1 MRSRLLISSLFLL
14 VAGASVL
21 GLQQPSSAQGARFL
35 QMAIPVYIFSDD
47 LRSWEQIADRAASI
61 PIVVMNPRNGPN
73 VYAGTR
79 CDGFTP
85 PNDPGTGPNLS
96 GLRMDDDFVSTKFP
110 NDPKLVT
117 IQLNYLATLEQH
129 FIRRSSVLAGAGI
142 GTYGYV
148 WSNTNGADPGCSRS
162 LGIIGDEIDLYKRTY
177 GIANIFFDD
186 ASGSCPNDKL
196 RSMTDLARSKGAR
209 VIVNVGSVAGA
220 CLATQADVVAN
231 FEGTPASYFASKDAV
246 VANASLLRAA
256 NPNIKIWHIL
266 YGAVDADVAALIA
279 QATTSADYLYITD
292 DTTQAHGCDRGNSN
306 FDALY
311 GTWPIIRQD
320 IPACASRANGSS
332 TSFSAVVTAISKSEL
347 PTSVGAGGTP
357 GSGSGG
363 SAGGGVIIT
372 PAATAAPS
380 TTAPLTFAPIVT
392 TSTSVPVLLAP
403 PVISP
408 APTTS
413 TTFAPAF
420 TSTTVAPAPGNV
432 GAASTT
438 PTTMLSKTTS
448 NISNTAAAKSVS
460 TTTKKPVASKVTPIR
475 VVVQKKI
482 APTKSV
488 KKPVKKPVIR
498 KPVRKVVPRK

>member
-1 MRSRLLISSLFLL
+1 MRSRLLISSLFLV
-14 VAGASVL
+14 VAGASIL

-35 QMAIPVYIFSDD
+35 QMAIPGYIFSDD

-61 PIVVMNPRNGPN
+61 PIVVVNPRNGPN

-96 GLRMDDDFVSTKFP
+96 GLRMDDLFVSTRFP
-110 NDPKLVT
+110 SDPKLVT
-117 IQLNYLATLEQH
+117 SQLNYLATLEQH
-129 FIRRSSVLAGAGI
+129 FIRRSSVLASAGI
-142 GTYGYV
+142 GMYGYV
-148 WSNTNGADPGCSRS
+148 WSNTNGADPGCPRS
-162 LGIIGDEIDLYKRTY
+162 LGIIGDEIDLYKRAY
-177 GIANIFFDD
+177 GITNIFFDD

-209 VIVNVGSVAGA
+209 VIVNVGSPAA
-220 CLATQADVVAN
+220 SCLATQADVVVN
-231 FEGTPASYFASKDAV
+231 FEGTSASYLASKDALI
-246 VANASLLRAA
+246 ANASVLRSA
-256 NPNIKIWHIL
+256 NPNIKLWHIL
-266 YGAVDADVAALIA
+266 YGVVDADVAAVIA
-279 QATTSADYLYITD
+279 QVTTSADYLYITD

-347 PTSVGAGGTP
+347 PISGGT
-357 GSGSGG
+357 GG
-363 SAGGGVIIT
+363 AAGGGVIIT
-372 PAATAAPS
+372 PAATAAQS

-392 TSTSVPVLLAP
+392 TSTSAPVLLAP
-403 PVISP
+403 PVISS
-408 APTTS
+408 ATTTS
-413 TTFAPAF
+413 TTAALAS
-420 TSTTVAPAPGNV
+420 TSTTAALALGNT
-432 GAASTT
+432 GATSTT
-438 PTTMLSKTTS
+438 PTTTSSPLSKTTS
-448 NISNTAAAKSVS
+448 NISNTAAPKSTPSVS
-460 TTTKKPVASKVTPIR
+460 TTTKKPLVRKVTTIK

-488 KKPVKKPVIR
+488 KKPVIR